1 MDKQKI
7 NTNTHFVLFIGVLT
21 IMFSYI
27 WNNASASRLKTSI
40 FESKE
45 ISVLTKN
52 YTINIDWKEYILNIS
67 PKY

>member
-1 MDKQKI
+1 VDKQKI